1 MKTIRQIRLALS
13 FVWKSSKSWTI
24 TRLFL
29 MVLQAALPLATLYL
43 WKLIIDFVSSGINNS
58 EDIAFDNILWLIV
71 LIGIVS
77 LATSIVRILSQLAN
91 ETQQQ
96 LVSDYMYGIIQ
107 SQAIKVDLAYFE
119 NPAYLDTFHKA
130 QQEANYRPVKIY
142 NSLTEIAQSTL
153 SLLALGG
160 LLISLHWAVAL
171 ILLITTIPSAIV
183 RTRFVNEH
191 YRWQHRRVQIERWA
205 KYLNSILTGVEKA
218 KDLRIF
224 GFGEYLKDKFKEV
237 RRNLFEERFHIGKKR
252 SWDDFFANSVEI
264 LAVTATYGFIAF
276 RALKSIITL
285 GDMVMYYQAFRQ
297 GRNNLNTGMQAAVRL
312 YENRMFLDYLAQYL
326 EINPSMTEPQNPVA
340 LPATIGEGITFENV
354 SFRYPFTDR
363 IVLHDLSMSFKKG
376 EVSAIV
382 GLNGA
387 GKSTLIKL
395 LCYLYEPTKGR
406 ITLDGVDLKKI
417 SPDTWRKRVSL
428 ASQNHNNYQFTVN
441 ESIQLGDV
449 SRVIDNDSIRDL
461 AECLDISDFIKH
473 LPHNYD
479 QLLGRKFDGGIG
491 LSSGQWRKIAL
502 MRAFYKNAE
511 IILLDEPTNV
521 IDPLTEHKIF
531 ETIRKMAIEQHKL
544 VVFVTHRLYNLD
556 MVNQIFVL
564 EKGRLCQSGTHKELI
579 RTRGKYKTMFEKQKV
594 VHQSEKLSHSATRE
608 GHQIK

>member
-1 MKTIRQIRLALS
+1 MKSIYQIRLALS

-29 MVLQAALPLATLYL
+29 MVLQATLPLTTLYI
-43 WKLIIDFVSSGINNS
+43 WKLIIDFVSSGVNNS
-58 EDIAFDNILWLIV
+58 EEIVIDNILWLII
-71 LIGIVS
+71 LLGIVS
-77 LATSIVRILSQLAN
+77 LAISIVRILSQLAN

-107 SQAIKVDLAYFE
+107 TQAIKVDLAYFE
-119 NPAYLDTFHKA
+119 NPEYLDTFHKA

-142 NSLTEIAQSTL
+142 NSLTELIQSML
-153 SLLALGG
+153 SLLVLGG
-160 LLISLHWAVAL
+160 LLISLHWTVAL
-171 ILLITTIPSAIV
+171 ILLITTIPSALV

-191 YRWQHRRVQIERWA
+191 YLWQHRRVQVERRA

-224 GFGEYLKDKFKEV
+224 GYGEYLKDKFKEV
-237 RRNLFEERFHIGKKR
+237 RRNLFEERFHIDKKR
-252 SWDDFFANSVEI
+252 SWHQLFANSVEI
-264 LAVTATYGFIAF
+264 IAVTVTYGFIAF

-297 GRNNLNTGMQAAVRL
+297 GRNNLNSGMQAAVKL
-312 YENRMFLDYLAQYL
+312 YENRMFLDYLAGFL
-326 EINPSMTEPQNPVA
+326 EIKGSMTEPKNPVA
-340 LPATIGEGITFENV
+340 VSTKIEEGIIFENV
-354 SFRYPFTDR
+354 SFRYPFTYQ
-363 IVLHDLSMSFKKG
+363 IVLHDLSMYFKKG
-376 EVSAIV
+376 EVTAIV

-406 ITLDGVDLKKI
+406 ITLDGVNLKKI

-449 SRVIDNDSIRDL
+449 NRSIKDNSIQDL
-461 AECLDISDFIKH
+461 AEWLDIKDFVEQ
-473 LPHNYD
+473 LPHKYD

-531 ETIRKMAIEQHKL
+531 ESLRKMAIEQHKL
-544 VVFVTHRLYNLD
+544 IVLVTHRLYNLGMAD
-556 MVNQIFVL
+556 KIYVL
-564 EKGRLCQSGTHKELI
+564 EKGRLCQSGTHNDLI
-579 RTRGKYKTMFEKQKV
+579 CTQGKYKTMFEKQKV
-594 VHQSEKLSHSATRE
+594 VQPLGKLNYSGTTE
-608 GHQIK
+608 G